1 MHGKPFPVWGSHNIR
16 VEKVDIYKNMI
27 VKVLLDS
34 DITEMFIDKKIAA
47 KHGFKLQKLNRPV
60 MIRNVDRTN
69 NSGRA
74 IIYQVEVNVYYKSY
88 IKRIKMD
95 ICDLRR
101 TNIILDMLWLQA
113 HNPKINWET
122 GKVKITRCPLIYGRK
137 IAVKEDIKK
146 KKKVRRRVRAIEKS
160 DRDKW
165 KMLME
170 EKFDNEVELDREKV
184 RKMVPPRFHKWLKVF
199 EKAELERILVRKPW
213 DHAINLRENFIPR
226 KRRTYLILREEKEK
240 VREFVKEQLR
250 KGYIRP

>member
-34 DITEMFIDKKIAA
+34 DITEMFIDKKITA
-47 KHGFKLQKLNRPV
+47 KHEFKLQKLNRPV

-69 NSGRA
+69 NSGGA

-113 HNPKINWET
+113 HNPKINKET
-122 GKVKITRCPLIYGRK
+122 GEVKITRYSSIYRRK
-137 IAVKEDIKK
+137 IAVKEDIKR
-146 KKKVRRRVRAIEKS
+146 KKKVRRRIKAIEKS
-160 DRDKW
+160 DR
-165 KMLME
+165 
-170 EKFDNEVELDREKV
+170 NE
-184 RKMVPPRFHKWLKVF
+184 
-199 EKAELERILVRKPW
+199 
-213 DHAINLRENFIPR
+213 
-226 KRRTYLILREEKEK
+226 
-240 VREFVKEQLR
+240 
-250 KGYIRP
+250 